1 MNTSKPGASTSTIGV
16 VGALSIGI
24 GGIVGGGFFATFG
37 IAVVGARG
45 STYLSFLVGGVLA
58 LLTAY
63 SYVRLTLRYPGTGGT
78 VSFVRTAFGDGRL
91 PSAVNVLLILSYV
104 AIMAVYGRALA
115 AYSVS
120 YLPAAQREVASHV
133 VASVALV
140 ALGLVNLAG
149 AALMAR
155 FEDVF
160 NVGKLG
166 VLAVFIV
173 AGLFLGHPTWE
184 RLGRAEWVP
193 WTTIVSSGM
202 VVFLAYEGFELISNA
217 SDRIVD
223 PRRTLPIA
231 FYGSILAAVAIYV
244 LAVVVAVGHMP
255 FAAMEAASGFALSA
269 TAERFLGSFGFG
281 LMTFGAVFA
290 SASAINADYFGA
302 EQLPVMLGA
311 HGELP
316 RVFTRTLWGRAVPSL
331 AVIAILALLAVNLLD
346 LHALSAATSGGFLVV
361 YAIVNLANAKLAK
374 ETVSRRWISIL
385 AAAGCLVA
393 LAIMVFQ
400 FAQDPATRNSAYAV
414 VAVVLL
420 ALVVE
425 VVFRA
430 LRARPETPLPSQP
443 A

>member
-1 MNTSKPGASTSTIGV
+1 MAKGIGV
-16 VGALSIGI
+16 SGALSIGI

-45 STYLSFLVGGVLA
+45 ATDLSFLVGGLVA

-78 VSFVRTAFGDGRL
+78 VSFIRTSFGDGRL

-104 AIMAVYGRALA
+104 AIMAIYARALA

-120 YLPAAQREVASHV
+120 YLPPDQRGLASHLVASG
-133 VASVALV
+133 ALV

-155 FEDVF
+155 FESVF

-166 VLAVFIV
+166 VLAIFILG
-173 AGLFLGHPTWE
+173 GLVLGHPVWE
-184 RLGRAEWVP
+184 RLGTSEWVP
-193 WTTIVSSGM
+193 WTTIISSGM

-223 PRRTLPIA
+223 PKRTLPIA
-231 FYGSILAAVAIYV
+231 FYGSVGAAIVIYV

-255 FAAMEAASGFALSA
+255 FVEMEAARDFALSA
-269 TAERFLGSFGFG
+269 TAAKFLGSFGFG

-316 RVFTRTLWGRAVPSL
+316 RVFTRTVWRRAVPSL
-331 AVIAILALLAVNLLD
+331 AVIAVLALLAVNLVD
-346 LHALSAATSGGFLVV
+346 LHALSAATSGGFLLV
-361 YAIVNLANAKLAK
+361 YAIVNLANVKLAR
-374 ETVSRRWISIL
+374 ETGSQKWISAL
-385 AAAGCLVA
+385 AAILCIAA

-400 FAQDPATRNSAYAV
+400 FAQAPATRSSAYAV
-414 VAVVLL
+414 LAVVVL

-425 VVFRA
+425 LVFRW
-430 LRARPETPLPSQP
+430 LRGDLAPPPVVSGR
-443 A
+443 

>member
-1 MNTSKPGASTSTIGV
+1 MAKGIGV
-16 VGALSIGI
+16 SGALSIGI

-37 IAVVGARG
+37 LAVVGARG
-45 STYLSFLVGGVLA
+45 ATDLSFLVGGVVA
-58 LLTAY
+58 LFTAY

-78 VSFVRTAFGDGRL
+78 VSFVRTGFGDGRL
-91 PSAVNVLLILSYV
+91 PSSVNVLLILSYV
-104 AIMAVYGRALA
+104 AIMAIYARALA

-120 YLPAAQREVASHV
+120 YLPPEQRGLASHLVASG
-133 VASVALV
+133 ALV

-155 FEDVF
+155 LENVF

-166 VLAVFIV
+166 VLAVFILG
-173 AGLFLGHPTWE
+173 GLFLGHPSWE
-184 RLGRAEWVP
+184 RLGPAYWVP

-202 VVFLAYEGFELISNA
+202 VVFLAFEGFELISNA

-223 PRRTLPIA
+223 PGRTLPIA
-231 FYGSILAAVAIYV
+231 FYGSVLAALVIYV

-255 FAAMEAASGFALSA
+255 FAEMEAARDFALSA
-269 TAERFLGSFGFG
+269 TAAKFLGSFGFG

-316 RVFTRTLWGRAVPSL
+316 RVFTREIWGRAVPSL
-331 AVIAILALLAVNLLD
+331 AVIAVLALLAVNLVG

-361 YAIVNLANAKLAK
+361 YASVNLANVKLAR
-374 ETVSRRWISIL
+374 ETQSQRWISML
-385 AAAGCLVA
+385 AALLCIAA
-393 LAIMVFQ
+393 LAIMVLQ
-400 FAQDPATRNSAYAV
+400 FAQDPATRGSAWAVAAV
-414 VAVVLL
+414 VAL

-425 VVFRA
+425 VVFRWLRGGTVPPPA
-430 LRARPETPLPSQP
+430 LQRR
-443 A
+443 

>member
-1 MNTSKPGASTSTIGV
+1 MARGIGV
-16 VGALSIGI
+16 SGALSIGI

-37 IAVVGARG
+37 LAVVGARG
-45 STYLSFLVGGVLA
+45 ATDLSFLVGGVVA
-58 LLTAY
+58 LFTAY

-78 VSFVRTAFGDGRL
+78 VSFVRTGFGNGRL

-104 AIMAVYGRALA
+104 AIMAIYARALA

-120 YLPAAQREVASHV
+120 YLPPEQRELASHLVASG
-133 VASVALV
+133 ALV
-140 ALGLVNLAG
+140 ALGLVNFAG

-155 FEDVF
+155 LETVF

-166 VLAVFIV
+166 VLAIFILG
-173 AGLFLGHPTWE
+173 GLLLGHPDWQ
-184 RLGRAEWVP
+184 RLAPSDWVP

-223 PRRTLPIA
+223 PGRTLPIA
-231 FYGSILAAVAIYV
+231 FYGSVLVALVIYV

-255 FAAMEAASGFALSA
+255 FAEMEAARDFALSA
-269 TAERFLGSFGFG
+269 TAAKFLGSFGFG

-316 RVFTRTLWGRAVPSL
+316 AVFTREMWGRAVPSL
-331 AVIAILALLAVNLLD
+331 ATIGVLALLAVNLVD

-361 YAIVNLANAKLAK
+361 YAVVNLANVKLAR
-374 ETVSRRWISIL
+374 ETGSHRWISIF
-385 AAAGCLVA
+385 AALLCIAA
-393 LAIMVFQ
+393 LALMELD
-400 FAQDPATRNSAYAV
+400 FARDPATRGSAWAV
-414 VAVVLL
+414 AAVIAL
-420 ALVVE
+420 ALAVE
-425 VVFRA
+425 VIFRW
-430 LRARPETPLPSQP
+430 LRGGSPLTTVSAPP
-443 A
+443 GR

>member
-1 MNTSKPGASTSTIGV
+1 MARDEANIGV

-45 STYLSFLVGGVLA
+45 STYLSFLIGGALA
-58 LLTAY
+58 LITAY
-63 SYVRLTLRYPGTGGT
+63 SYVRLTLRYPGAGGT
-78 VSFVRTAFGDGRL
+78 VSFVRAGFGDGRI
-91 PSAVNVLLILSYV
+91 PSSVNVLLVLSYV
-104 AIMAVYGRALA
+104 AVMAVYARALA
-115 AYSVS
+115 SYSVS
-120 YLPAAQREVASHV
+120 YLPPEQREFAGHLVASG
-133 VASVALV
+133 ALV

-173 AGLFLGHPTWE
+173 AGLCLGHPDWE
-184 RLGRAEWVP
+184 RLGQADWVP
-193 WTTIVSSGM
+193 VTTITSSGM

-217 SDRIVD
+217 SDRIWD
-223 PRRTLPIA
+223 PTRTLPIA
-231 FYGSILAAVAIYV
+231 FYGSVLAAVVIYV
-244 LAVVVAVGHMP
+244 LSVVVAIGHMP
-255 FAAMEAASGFALSA
+255 FSGMEAARDFALSA
-269 TAERFLGSFGFG
+269 TAERFLGAFGFG

-316 RVFTRTLWGRAVPSL
+316 GVFTRTVWGRAVPSL
-331 AVIAILALLAVNLLD
+331 AVIAVLALLAVNLLD

-361 YAIVNLANAKLAK
+361 YAVVNLANAKLAR
-374 ETVSRRWISIL
+374 ETESHGWISLL
-385 AAAGCLVA
+385 AAALCIVA
-393 LAIMVFQ
+393 LGIMVFQ

-414 VAVVLL
+414 VAVVML

-430 LRARPETPLPSQP
+430 LRERTEAHPQP
-443 A
+443 QHP